1 MMTLRQYRGT
11 EGETAAVGY
20 LIAQGWRVVA
30 RNIELAGVEVD
41 ILAVDPGPPS
51 TIVVVEVRSARSS
64 KYGAPEDKVDR
75 AKVARLYRAMA
86 ELRKTE
92 GLVTDVMAY
101 AVRVDLL
108 VVDLR
113 RGFEELRHL
122 RALEPA

>member
-75 AKVARLYRAMA
+75 AKVARLYRALA

-113 RGFEELRHL
+113 RGFEEFRHL